1 MKIYAGNLP
10 FSMTEADLRQ
20 VFEAHGDVDSAIII
34 TDRVTGR
41 SRGFGFVEM
50 PDDDAAMKAIDALAD
65 YESDGRKLVINKAK
79 PREDRG
85 RRGGGGG
92 RGGNRY

>member
-10 FSMTEADLRQ
+10 FGMTEDDLRQ
-20 VFEAHGDVDSAIII
+20 VFEAHGQVDSAIII

-50 PDDDAAMKAIDALAD
+50 PDDDAAMKAIDALAE
-65 YESDGRKLVINKAK
+65 YESEGRKLVINKAK

-85 RRGGGGG
+85 RRGGG